1 MGGDWSVRKFL
12 CWFTGCLS
20 FVPVGVLAFRKNAGS
35 PNVYFGISGKFC
47 VSFGA
52 EKVDYFLPNL
62 DLKENDVSVLFL
74 PMYLL
79 LGVVLS
85 QIGCSFPIGN

>member
-1 MGGDWSVRKFL
+1 MLVYGLFVLCSGGGFGFQKKS
-12 CWFTGCLS
+12 
-20 FVPVGVLAFRKNAGS
+20 AGS

-52 EKVDYFLPNL
+52 EQVDYFLPNVE
-62 DLKENDVSVLFL
+62 LKENDVSVLFL

-85 QIGCSFPIGN
+85 QIVCSFPIGN

>member
-1 MGGDWSVRKFL
+1 MVIGQLEGSCIGLRVVRPLFGG
-12 CWFTGCLS
+12 G
-20 FVPVGVLAFRKNAGS
+20 
-35 PNVYFGISGKFC
+35 FGIQKKAREVPMFILDFKPFC

-52 EKVDYFLPNL
+52 EKVDYFLPNVK
-62 DLKENDVSVLFL
+62 LKENGVFVLFL
-74 PMYLL
+74 PMCSL

>member
-1 MGGDWSVRKFL
+1 MVIGQLGGSCVGLRVVCPLFRWGF
-12 CWFTGCLS
+12 WLS
-20 FVPVGVLAFRKNAGS
+20 EKSAGS
-35 PNVYFGISGKFC
+35 SNVYFGISGKFC

-52 EKVDYFLPNL
+52 EKVDYCLPNVES
-62 DLKENDVSVLFL
+62 KENDVFVLFL
-74 PMYLL
+74 QMYLL